1 MCDRHNHSI
10 TSRPVDTAVSAPR
23 LPCCLFW
30 MPSPCVQLALAT
42 GVATGVAMG
51 LSHSAVLAQV
61 VLPHKSTVLVFHHE
75 SAPWPAA
82 WPQAPSRP
90 TPAASRGGGVP
101 RKRLARG
108 VTQRGGAG
116 LCARRRSTSTFQPW
130 PYSCPAVQLYSCTVL
145 DLVRWV
151 VGASRI
157 ATHFLRISRSTTQV
171 PNCVIKTAVA
181 ELRRILLLL

>member
-1 MCDRHNHSI
+1 MLCDRHNHSI

-61 VLPHKSTVLVFHHE
+61 VLPHKSTVLVFHRE

-108 VTQRGGAG
+108 VTQQRGGAG
-116 LCARRRSTSTFQPW
+116 LCARRRAARARVRSTSTFQPW
-130 PYSCPAVQLYSCTVL
+130 PYSCPAVQLYSCTSGYL
-145 DLVRWV
+145 N
-151 VGASRI
+151 GYS
-157 ATHFLRISRSTTQV
+157 SSNQGS
-171 PNCVIKTAVA
+171 NQG
-181 ELRRILLLL
+181 E